1 MDTRRQRT
9 MKQELEAPRIIMWY
23 LYGDPL
29 DTRSR
34 FPYAQTVTLFFF
46 LSIFFL
52 CLSLFAAYTARVLPR
67 IWYVSSQVLLI
78 LKSPFSCL
86 FFHRS
91 DLAIFSIHC
100 WPRLFSARPI
110 SQPLRLLSRSCRL
123 AEELYLVFI
132 ACSERMLC
140 RAAKYSPV
148 QFFIRHAM
156 RP

>member
-1 MDTRRQRT
+1 MDTRRPRT
-9 MKQELEAPRIIMWY
+9 MKQELEAPRINVWY
-23 LYGDPL
+23 LYGNPL

-86 FFHRS
+86 FFT
-91 DLAIFSIHC
+91 DLTSPSFHPLLAAFVLSSPDIAASASTFS
-100 WPRLFSARPI
+100 
-110 SQPLRLLSRSCRL
+110 LLQTCRRAVSCI
-123 AEELYLVFI
+123 Y
-132 ACSERMLC
+132 CM
-140 RAAKYSPV
+140 
-148 QFFIRHAM
+148 Q
-156 RP
+156 